1 MPFIHFHVKGLMTQR
16 INNLIDA
23 LLLILIFPFHGF
35 DSAGE
40 YFFRAHGGHKLRL
53 DAEMQKGLIG
63 IKGGA
68 VCREQIYTD

>member
-40 YFFRAHGGHKLRL
+40 YFFRAHGGQT
-53 DAEMQKGLIG
+53 E
-63 IKGGA
+63 
-68 VCREQIYTD
+68 T